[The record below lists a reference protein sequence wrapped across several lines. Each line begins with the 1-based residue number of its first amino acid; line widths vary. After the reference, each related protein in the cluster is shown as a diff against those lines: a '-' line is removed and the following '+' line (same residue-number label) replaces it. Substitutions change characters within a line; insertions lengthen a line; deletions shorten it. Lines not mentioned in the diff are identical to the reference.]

1 MKTPETTATNEQI
14 LTRIK
19 DYIATNNLSL
29 PKIAKEAGLDYFKLW
44 ALLNRSQTI
53 KLTDYVAL
61 CRAFREP
68 LETFIPE

>member
-1 MKTPETTATNEQI
+1 MTTPNNEQI
-14 LTRIK
+14 LNRIN
-19 DYIATNNLSL
+19 DYIKANNLSL
-29 PKIAKEAGLDYFKLW
+29 PKIAEAAGMDYFKLW
-44 ALLNRSQTI
+44 ALLNRKHQI